1 MPKDLKN
8 YLDKIL
14 EEIQLGNTLTSITK
28 QKGYPSLSAVY
39 KWMREDQK
47 IADKIM
53 AARAVGAATHL
64 DQCLD
69 LLSQDIKPQDV
80 QWNRERLHHY
90 RWAAS
95 KLIGVYGDKS
105 KIEQDSNVTYK
116 FVWDDGSNKIEDK
129 SKTADV
135 GIVTD
140 KVKAL
145 APTI

>member
-1 MPKDLKN
+1 
-8 YLDKIL
+8 
-14 EEIQLGNTLTSITK
+14 
-28 QKGYPSLSAVY
+28 
-39 KWMREDQK
+39 MREDQK

>member
-39 KWMREDQK
+39 KWMREDSEV
-47 IADKIM
+47 AEKIM

-64 DQCLD
+64 DHCFD

-105 KIEQDSNVTYK
+105 KIEQDSNITYK
-116 FVWDDGSNKIEDK
+116 FVWDDGSNKIEDQTNGK
-129 SKTADV
+129 E
-135 GIVTD
+135 
-140 KVKAL
+140 L
-145 APTI
+145 AFNNAK